1 MKKEIKLG
9 NKVRCMVTGFSG
21 IAIARL
27 QYLNGCIQFGV
38 KPPVD
43 KKTGKI
49 EDAQYIDQEQLEVV
63 GAGLYVAPKPTG
75 GSSTD
80 APKHDYRG

>member
-9 NKVRCMVTGFSG
+9 NIVRCMVTGFKG
-21 IAIARL
+21 TAIARL
-27 QYLNGCIQFGV
+27 EYLNGCIQYGI
-38 KPPVD
+38 KPVMD

-49 EDAQYIDQEQLEVV
+49 EDAQYIDSQQLEVV
-63 GAGLYVAPKPTG
+63 STGISIKPERTG
-75 GSSTD
+75 GISAD